1 MKRINPAELSRK
13 DTYKLMTGSIV
24 PRPIAWVST
33 VNADGQPN
41 LAPFSYFT
49 AVSPSPPTVIFCPG
63 TRSTDNGQKDTYHNV
78 KATGEFVVNFVNEAT
93 TDAMNISA
101 TELPAQI
108 NEFERAGLTPLA
120 SELIQPPR
128 VKESPIQWEC
138 KLHDIVTVGDGHI
151 VIGTVLLMHFDE
163 AVYQANNYIDI
174 RAYQPVGRLAGGGY
188 TRVTDL
194 FELQRLPSEID
205 PSS

>member
-1 MKRINPAELSRK
+1 MKRIDPAELSRK
-13 DTYKLMTGSIV
+13 DMYKLMTGSIV
-24 PRPIAWVST
+24 PRPIAWVSS

-49 AVSPSPPTVIFCPG
+49 AVSPNPPTVIFCPG
-63 TRSTDNGQKDTYHNV
+63 TRGTDGGQKDTYHNV
-78 KATGEFVVNFVNEAT
+78 KATGEFVINFVSESVV
-93 TDAMNISA
+93 DEMNISA
-101 TELPAQI
+101 TELPPQI
-108 NEFERAGLTPLA
+108 NEFERAGLTPID
-120 SELIQPPR
+120 SELIKPPR

-163 AVYQANNYIDI
+163 AVHQDNNYVDI
-174 RAYQPVGRLAGGGY
+174 QAYQPIGRLAGGGY

-194 FELQRLPSEID
+194 FNVQRLPSEID
-205 PSS
+205 PE